1 MLLQKNIE
9 CGAVFCVCD
18 FRVACFYVCA
28 AFGFAS
34 VPYAPMP
41 VLCPNTPK
49 ERILLQVSVYQ
60 QNKHVLNSLYKLLS
74 IRCLTCSKIQAIYFK
89 IQGTYFKICALCFLR
104 DALCFLQ
111 CGEKSGK
118 SPGFRLENGG
128 VRREN
133 AIAFTVAPLRFP
145 EIGKRTL
152 LSGCVFCLEGKGVH
166 AHLLLHGQQAVA
178 ACGREVVAQSY
189 LVNEIK
195 IRVEN
200 FIGSMSRQNT
210 YE

>member
-49 ERILLQVSVYQ
+49 ERIPLQVSVYQ
-60 QNKHVLNSLYKLLS
+60 QNKHVLNSLCKLLS

-89 IQGTYFKICALCFLR
+89 TQGTYFKICALCFLR

>member
-49 ERILLQVSVYQ
+49 ERIPLQVSVYQ
-60 QNKHVLNSLYKLLS
+60 QNKHILNSLCKLLS
-74 IRCLTCSKIQAIYFK
+74 IKCLTCSKIQAIYFK
-89 IQGTYFKICALCFLR
+89 TQGTYFKICALCFLR

>member
-1 MLLQKNIE
+1 MACRKKYKPYILKYKALILKYVP
-9 CGAVFCVCD
+9 CVFCD
-18 FRVACFYVCA
+18 MPYV
-28 AFGFAS
+28 FF
-34 VPYAPMP
+34 
-41 VLCPNTPK
+41 
-49 ERILLQVSVYQ
+49 
-60 QNKHVLNSLYKLLS
+60 
-74 IRCLTCSKIQAIYFK
+74 
-89 IQGTYFKICALCFLR
+89 
-104 DALCFLQ
+104 Q

>member
-9 CGAVFCVCD
+9 CSAVFCVCD

-60 QNKHVLNSLYKLLS
+60 QNKHVLNSLCKLLS

>member
-49 ERILLQVSVYQ
+49 ERIPLQVSVYQ
-60 QNKHVLNSLYKLLS
+60 QNKHVLNSLCKLLS

>member
-1 MLLQKNIE
+1 MKYKALILKYVP
-9 CGAVFCVCD
+9 CVFCEMP
-18 FRVACFYVCA
+18 YV
-28 AFGFAS
+28 
-34 VPYAPMP
+34 
-41 VLCPNTPK
+41 
-49 ERILLQVSVYQ
+49 
-60 QNKHVLNSLYKLLS
+60 
-74 IRCLTCSKIQAIYFK
+74 
-89 IQGTYFKICALCFLR
+89 
-104 DALCFLQ
+104 FLQ

>member
-49 ERILLQVSVYQ
+49 ECILLQVSVYQ
-60 QNKHVLNSLYKLLS
+60 QNKHALNSLYKLLS

-89 IQGTYFKICALCFLR
+89 IKGTYFKICALCFLR
-104 DALCFLQ
+104 DALCF
-111 CGEKSGK
+111 
-118 SPGFRLENGG
+118 
-128 VRREN
+128 
-133 AIAFTVAPLRFP
+133 FTVW
-145 EIGKRTL
+145 GKVR
-152 LSGCVFCLEGKGVH
+152 K
-166 AHLLLHGQQAVA
+166 
-178 ACGREVVAQSY
+178 
-189 LVNEIK
+189 K
-195 IRVEN
+195 
-200 FIGSMSRQNT
+200 SRISVG
-210 YE
+210 

>member
-60 QNKHVLNSLYKLLS
+60 QNKHVLNSLCKLLS

-200 FIGSMSRQNT
+200 FVGSMSRQNT

>member
-49 ERILLQVSVYQ
+49 ERISLQVSVYQ
-60 QNKHVLNSLYKLLS
+60 QNKHVLNSLCKLLS

-89 IQGTYFKICALCFLR
+89 IKGTYFKICALCFLR

-118 SPGFRLENGG
+118 SPGFRLENGE
-128 VRREN
+128 VRRGN

-189 LVNEIK
+189 FVNEIK

>member
-60 QNKHVLNSLYKLLS
+60 QNKHVLNSLCKLLS

-111 CGEKSGK
+111 FGEKSGK

>member
-60 QNKHVLNSLYKLLS
+60 QNKHVLNSLCKLLS

-145 EIGKRTL
+145 EIGKRIL

-200 FIGSMSRQNT
+200 FVGSMSRQNT

>member
-49 ERILLQVSVYQ
+49 ERIPLQVSVYQ
-60 QNKHVLNSLYKLLS
+60 QNKHVLNSLCKLLS

-89 IQGTYFKICALCFLR
+89 IQGTYFKISALYFLQHALCFSASAHNIYFRSVFGRNFCHAATIIYRASLPKPY
-104 DALCFLQ
+104 LT
-111 CGEKSGK
+111 
-118 SPGFRLENGG
+118 PTGFVGG
-128 VRREN
+128 SSL
-133 AIAFTVAPLRFP
+133 LRF
-145 EIGKRTL
+145 
-152 LSGCVFCLEGKGVH
+152 S
-166 AHLLLHGQQAVA
+166 VA
-178 ACGREVVAQSY
+178 ATTLSASLSNAFPTTDCLSVATGVPLSP
-189 LVNEIK
+189 L
-195 IRVEN
+195 
-200 FIGSMSRQNT
+200 SHT
-210 YE
+210 A

>member
-1 MLLQKNIE
+1 MRCSVFVIFVWLVFMFARRLGSPPYRMLR
-9 CGAVFCVCD
+9 C
-18 FRVACFYVCA
+18 RFYVRTRRKNVFSFKCL
-28 AFGFAS
+28 
-34 VPYAPMP
+34 Y
-41 VLCPNTPK
+41 
-49 ERILLQVSVYQ
+49 I
-60 QNKHVLNSLYKLLS
+60 NKISMFLNSLCKLLS

-111 CGEKSGK
+111 CWEKSGK

>member
-28 AFGFAS
+28 AFWFAS

-41 VLCPNTPK
+41 VLCQNTPK

-60 QNKHVLNSLYKLLS
+60 QNKHVLNSLCKLLS
-74 IRCLTCSKIQAIYFK
+74 IRCLACSKIQAIYFK

-111 CGEKSGK
+111 FGEKSGK

>member
-1 MLLQKNIE
+1 MVNALSGSTEKRAKKRNFCGFVTCCVSGVPKSQKYKPYILKYKALILKYVP
-9 CGAVFCVCD
+9 CVFCEMP
-18 FRVACFYVCA
+18 YV
-28 AFGFAS
+28 
-34 VPYAPMP
+34 
-41 VLCPNTPK
+41 
-49 ERILLQVSVYQ
+49 
-60 QNKHVLNSLYKLLS
+60 
-74 IRCLTCSKIQAIYFK
+74 
-89 IQGTYFKICALCFLR
+89 
-104 DALCFLQ
+104 FLQ

>member
-60 QNKHVLNSLYKLLS
+60 QNKHVLNSLCKLLS

-89 IQGTYFKICALCFLR
+89 IKGTYFKICALCFLR

-118 SPGFRLENGG
+118 SPGFRLENGR

>member
-49 ERILLQVSVYQ
+49 ERIPLQVSVYQ
-60 QNKHVLNSLYKLLS
+60 QNKHVLNSLCKLLS

-133 AIAFTVAPLRFP
+133 AIAFTVAPLRFS

-200 FIGSMSRQNT
+200 FVGSMSRQNT

>member
-60 QNKHVLNSLYKLLS
+60 QNKHVSNSLCKLLS

-104 DALCFLQ
+104 DALCFFTVW
-111 CGEKSGK
+111 GKVRKKSRISVGK
-118 SPGFRLENGG
+118 RGSAEGKCDCLYRCSASFSGNRQADFTFRL
-128 VRREN
+128 
-133 AIAFTVAPLRFP
+133 RFLP
-145 EIGKRTL
+145 
-152 LSGCVFCLEGKGVH
+152 
-166 AHLLLHGQQAVA
+166 
-178 ACGREVVAQSY
+178 
-189 LVNEIK
+189 
-195 IRVEN
+195 
-200 FIGSMSRQNT
+200 
-210 YE
+210 

>member
-49 ERILLQVSVYQ
+49 ERIPLQVSVYQ
-60 QNKHVLNSLYKLLS
+60 QNKHVLNSLCKLLS

-104 DALCFLQ
+104 DALFFLQ

>member
-49 ERILLQVSVYQ
+49 KRIPLQVSVYQ
-60 QNKHVLNSLYKLLS
+60 QNKHVLNNLYKLLS
-74 IRCLTCSKIQAIYFK
+74 IRRLICSKIQAIYFK

-104 DALCFLQ
+104 DALCFFTVW
-111 CGEKSGK
+111 GKVRK
-118 SPGFRLENGG
+118 SPGSRLENGG
-128 VRREN
+128 MRREN

-195 IRVEN
+195 ISVEN

>member
-49 ERILLQVSVYQ
+49 ERIPLQVSVYQ
-60 QNKHVLNSLYKLLS
+60 QNKHVLNSLCKLLS

-104 DALCFLQ
+104 DALCFFTVW
-111 CGEKSGK
+111 GK
-118 SPGFRLENGG
+118 VRKNPGFRLENGG